1 MRAILCRELGGPE
14 KLVLEELP
22 SPPMRAG
29 AVRLAIHAAGLNF
42 ADLLLI
48 AGQYQSKPAL
58 PFTPGSE
65 AAGVI
70 TEVGEGVRHLKP
82 GDRVMAIME
91 GGGYADE
98 AVVDAGRILP
108 IPANMDFA
116 IAAGFPIAYGT
127 SHGALEWRARLKPG
141 EWLLVTGAA
150 GGVGLTAV
158 EIGKAMG
165 ARVIA
170 AAAGKDK
177 LAVTR
182 EHGAEFLID
191 YSQEDLR
198 ERVKAITGGSGAD
211 VVYDPVGGDLFDAA
225 LRSIAWGGRIV
236 VIGFASGR
244 IPQVPANL
252 ALVKN
257 VDVIGFF
264 WGSYLPR
271 KPQLVR
277 QSLEELLR
285 WFEEGKLKPHV
296 SERFELRDA
305 AKALERL
312 SKRQSTGKVVLVTDH
327 RQKTI

>member
-1 MRAILCRELGGPE
+1 MRVVSCRELGGPE
-14 KLVLEELP
+14 KLGVEEIP
-22 SPPMRAG
+22 SPPMRDG
-29 AVRLAIHAAGLNF
+29 AVRIAIHAAGLNF

-70 TEVGEGVRHLKP
+70 TEVGAGVRHLKA

-98 AVVDAGRILP
+98 AVVDAARVLP
-108 IPANMDFA
+108 IPASMDFA
-116 IAAGFPIAYGT
+116 TAAGFPIAYGT

-170 AAAGKDK
+170 AAGGPEK
-177 LAVTR
+177 LAVAQQ
-182 EHGAEFLID
+182 HGADHLID
-191 YSQEDLR
+191 YSREDLR
-198 ERVKAITGGSGAD
+198 ERVKAITGGSGVD
-211 VVYDPVGGDLFDAA
+211 VVYDPVGGDAFEAA
-225 LRSIAWGGRIV
+225 LRSIAWEGRII
-236 VIGFASGR
+236 VIGFAGGK
-244 IPQVPANL
+244 IPQIPANV

-257 VDVIGFF
+257 IDVIGFF

-271 KPQLVR
+271 KPELVR
-277 QSLEELLR
+277 RSLEQLLR
-285 WFEEGKLKPHV
+285 WFEEGKLKPHI
-296 SERFELRDA
+296 SDRFDLKDA
-305 AKALERL
+305 AQALEMLKQR
-312 SKRQSTGKVVLVTDH
+312 KSTGKVVLTTG
-327 RQKTI
+327 R